1 MTHGDPMVLGLIPVA
16 SVKLVTATRGLVQ
29 SPQSA
34 VSVRWDGSCLVDR
47 SKATSLSF
55 NESN

>member
-1 MTHGDPMVLGLIPVA
+1 MEDPMVLGLTPVA

-34 VSVRWDGSCLVDR
+34 ISVRWDGSCLVDR
-47 SKATSLSF
+47 SNATGLSF